1 MRVKIQLVENGI
13 MPTKGTE
20 QAACFDTY
28 VRKIEREGSMYK
40 CYLGFKTEIP
50 VGYEGV
56 LKPRSSNT
64 KTRFVMTNSP
74 GTIDS
79 DFRGEWQ
86 ARFTAMEEYDED
98 GYTTK
103 LPYKAGDR
111 VAQLCFRETLKFD
124 FELTNELNDT
134 ERGEGGHGSTG
145 K

>member
-40 CYLGFKTEIP
+40 CFLGFKTEIP

-64 KTRFVMTNSP
+64 KYRFVMTNSP

-79 DFRGEWQ
+79 DFRGEIQ
-86 ARFTAMEEYDED
+86 ARYTALDNSGHD
-98 GYTTK
+98 VGF
-103 LPYKAGDR
+103 PYKVGDR